1 MGIDIPKL
9 ALQAA
14 RAAIGGS
21 QSGGSKQAAPKSS
34 RKRSTV
40 RDHLP
45 PAWPLVTGAAMVVA
59 TRAAIRSRGGD
70 WLHALEERVGMA
82 DAVSEDD
89 DREPDLDEPEGSL
102 EEEVEDGESADDGAD
117 DSDAE
122 EAPEE
127 EDDTAEAEPN
137 AASTDDDDTADDLPT
152 RPVAVAPRS
161 RMSPVRRRKL
171 AESAARAKS

>member
-1 MGIDIPKL
+1 MGIDISKL
-9 ALQAA
+9 ALKAA

-21 QSGGSKQAAPKSS
+21 QSGGSKQAA
-34 RKRSTV
+34 RKRPRKRGTV

-45 PAWPLVTGAAMVVA
+45 PALPLVTGAAMVLA

-89 DREPDLDEPEGSL
+89 DREPDLEEPEGSQQ
-102 EEEVEDGESADDGAD
+102 EEVEDGESGDDGAD

-127 EDDTAEAEPN
+127 EDDTAEADPD
-137 AASTDDDDTADDLPT
+137 AASTDDDDAADEVPGQA
-152 RPVAVAPRS
+152 VAFAPRS

-171 AESAARAKS
+171 AESAARAKP